1 MARPSQERKVDEGRS
16 QQLMDAIEESGVP
29 NYVSLLSEEEDQVLW
44 ESKFIESF
52 KKEFGRL
59 PRYNEQAGAT
69 IHLLN

>member
-1 MARPSQERKVDEGRS
+1 MNIPSFRR
-16 QQLMDAIEESGVP
+16 
-29 NYVSLLSEEEDQVLW
+29 EDQVLW